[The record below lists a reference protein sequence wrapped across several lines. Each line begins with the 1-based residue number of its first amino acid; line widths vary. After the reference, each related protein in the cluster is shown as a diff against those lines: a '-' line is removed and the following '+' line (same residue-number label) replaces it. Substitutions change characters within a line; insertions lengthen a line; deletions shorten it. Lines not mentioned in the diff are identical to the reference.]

1 MRKWLY
7 AVLVAGCSTA
17 QWDKPGAT
25 AQSVDADLRS
35 CNAAVQA
42 APSLPSPRT
51 TSNSVEVRAAPG
63 GGIGVQTPSGSYG
76 DADRQLQQG
85 QRVED
90 CMRQR
95 GYTLK
100 SG

>member
-1 MRKWLY
+1 MKKWLG
-7 AVLVAGCSTA
+7 VLLLAGCASA
-17 QWDKPGAT
+17 QWDKPGAASAT
-25 AQSVDADLRS
+25 VDADLRA

-42 APSLPSPRT
+42 VPSLPSPRT
-51 TSNSVEVRAAPG
+51 TSNSVEVRAASG
-63 GGIGVQTPSGSYG
+63 GVGVQTPSGAYG

-90 CMRQR
+90 CMRSK

-100 SG
+100 AG